1 MDGVSWPVIPSVS
14 GQLTPSISGHYGLAL
29 TGMPKSNI
37 YNRDVS
43 ILESKSTQI
52 EQYDVQSQIEDLIDL
67 EKGRDI
73 NRIFS
78 KINSLK
84 SQLTELSTLKCQYA
98 ATVNELYEV
107 TIDDSQ
113 NGEQISRR
121 ALELGIAIQ
130 SAQGICQEI
139 EKLEM
144 ELAGKYGFL
153 YAKNWAA

>member
-1 MDGVSWPVIPSVS
+1 MDN
-14 GQLTPSISGHYGLAL
+14 QLTP
-29 TGMPKSNI
+29 
-37 YNRDVS
+37 
-43 ILESKSTQI
+43 I
-52 EQYDVQSQIEDLIDL
+52 EQYDVQSQIGDLIDL
-67 EKGRDI
+67 EKVRDI

-130 SAQGICQEI
+130 SAQGTCQEI